1 MSKSVWFMTKICK
14 IFDSHKNTDDF
25 KVVKDFNEN
34 IYLIEIFFDYR
45 QDNSGNYTH
54 QCHRESRHRA
64 LYRT

>member
-1 MSKSVWFMTKICK
+1 MTKICK

-25 KVVKDFNEN
+25 KDFKTVKDFYEN
-34 IYLIEIFFDYR
+34 IYLIEIFLDYR
-45 QDNSGNYTH
+45 QDDSGNDTH